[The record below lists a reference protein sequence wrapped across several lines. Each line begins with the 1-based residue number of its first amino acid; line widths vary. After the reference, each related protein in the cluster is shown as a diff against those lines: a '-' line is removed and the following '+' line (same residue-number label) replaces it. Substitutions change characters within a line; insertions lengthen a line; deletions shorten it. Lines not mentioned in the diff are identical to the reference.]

1 MVSERLC
8 AFWNYGNRRCLSNVT
23 GTCIELPFFNSLKYD
38 EERITSSS
46 DWGLKGK
53 GYLSTQKTSA
63 SSQFATMCIRGA
75 GFSADD
81 IHQYQ
86 VGEDA
91 LAVIRSQVAEVMTGH
106 QSDKLISYLKGL
118 FGVGQKM
125 SGIDGDGNPT
135 FTGILTMAVCV
146 RPITWTLVPV

>member
-1 MVSERLC
+1 M
-8 AFWNYGNRRCLSNVT
+8 
-23 GTCIELPFFNSLKYD
+23 
-38 EERITSSS
+38 
-46 DWGLKGK
+46 KGK

-125 SGIDGDGNPT
+125 SGIDGDHKLLLRGCYYGCLRKTNYLDASST
-135 FTGILTMAVCV
+135 VMDAKVVTTARHYLRERAGSMTVMAVHPDVAYDLEVLGCA
-146 RPITWTLVPV
+146 R